1 MGCLALGGCGGS
13 DSKGEA
19 TPARPDLG
27 VTARLATCT
36 DWRRG
41 REGER
46 IGTLREI
53 AHFAGGP
60 VGSPN
65 GRGAVLSEDLA
76 YRLMQ
81 TTCANGYAA
90 GFRLYKL
97 YTRAAA
103 FRGH

>member
-1 MGCLALGGCGGS
+1 VLSAAVAGCGS
-13 DSKGEA
+13 HGERA
-19 TPARPDLG
+19 SPRPDLG
-27 VTARLATCT
+27 VPARLATCA

-41 REGER
+41 QESER

-60 VGSPN
+60 VGSPA
-65 GRGAVLSEDLA
+65 GRGPVLDEDEG
-76 YRLMQ
+76 YRHLQ
-81 TTCANGYAA
+81 SYCANDFAA